1 MATLR
6 SIAFVIVLVVLALF
20 APSTFA
26 LKASLSKRDVWAPRI
41 LEPEAGTVWR
51 VGEEVNVTWSTANPP
66 KQITN
71 EKGLVALRTPHGFV
85 AGRGGLGEPLAANF
99 SLFDGHVLVQV
110 PELPAGDD
118 YSVVLFGDSGNE
130 SPLFKIVNPFMAV
143 AAVGI

>member
-6 SIAFVIVLVVLALF
+6 SIALTLVLVVFALF
-20 APSTFA
+20 APSASA
-26 LKASLSKRDVWAPRI
+26 LKASSLKRDVWTPRI
-41 LEPEAGTVWR
+41 LEPEAGAVWK

-71 EKGLVALRTPHGFV
+71 ENGLVALRTPTGFV
-85 AGRGGLGEPLAANF
+85 AGRGGFGEPLAANF
-99 SLFDGHVLVQV
+99 SLLLGHVLVQV

-143 AAVGI
+143 GI